1 MSHYSEILQLI
12 FCGRPGPERA
22 PLPLHGVDAPVPQD
36 SKFSMMCCQHFLT
49 IKKAVARGW

>member
-12 FCGRPGPERA
+12 FLSVPPFPYMEW
-22 PLPLHGVDAPVPQD
+22 LPQD